1 MEADRFYR
9 HMLKLF
15 KDEKNPETRN
25 EKIFQDFLAALPA
38 LPENMDEDLFWD
50 LADIFNLTDM
60 ENREDFQEAVI
71 LLTKV
76 IELFNMEYGATEG
89 ELPEKA
95 WESIR
100 DTANEYALDLDEDL
114 LNYLMIEIVNQG
126 KI

>member
-15 KDEKNPETRN
+15 KEEKDPEKRN
-25 EKIFQDFLAALPA
+25 EKIFREFSSALPV

-50 LADIFNLTDM
+50 LADIFNLKAL
-60 ENREDFQEAVI
+60 ENREDFQNAVI
-71 LLTKV
+71 QLTQV
-76 IELFNMEYGATEG
+76 IELFNQEYGATEG

-100 DTANEYALDLDEDL
+100 DTANEYALDLDEGL